1 MAPSVHE
8 VAAAEA
14 RLRARTQRAPR
25 VDPNHA
31 HRPPSSPPLFDI
43 SKAEA
48 DAVIASVLARI
59 HP

>member
-1 MAPSVHE
+1 MAPNIQDI
-8 VAAAEA
+8 AAAEA

-31 HRPPSSPPLFDI
+31 HRPPAPPPLFDI
-43 SKAEA
+43 SKDQA

-59 HP
+59 QL